1 MSLLM
6 LIIVALFPVVLLA
19 LLLITSGLEGR
30 VVGQP
35 TQGAGAGE
43 RSGTGSG
50 TGSGAR
56 DQG

>member
-1 MSLLM
+1 VSLLM
-6 LIIVALFPVVLLA
+6 LGVVALFPI
-19 LLLITSGLEGR
+19 LLLGLLLLTSGLEGR

-50 TGSGAR
+50 AR